1 MQLIVNHILGRLFR
15 FFPKHR
21 SIRMMDMKANF
32 FVPVNCHYITEDL
45 RAIESGKREPAL
57 YQWLNSLDD
66 NAVLFDVGTSYGQEA
81 ALASSFSSRGVT
93 VIGFDC
99 NLYHSHFCSLN
110 KALNE
115 NRFRFIFA
123 AVGAATGKRV
133 TITTNSDTHIAHL
146 HKKNVPYSYEVM
158 TLALDDFAET
168 ETLYPTHMKIDVD
181 GAETEV
187 LKGAAS
193 VLATPSLKQ
202 VFIEIDN
209 ENLDIIEQMTSYGFA
224 VTWSVK
230 KPFNHDVLFT
240 RA

>member
-21 SIRMMDMKANF
+21 SIRMMDMKASF

-115 NRFRFIFA
+115 NRFRFISRPWGPPPA
-123 AVGAATGKRV
+123 
-133 TITTNSDTHIAHL
+133 
-146 HKKNVPYSYEVM
+146 
-158 TLALDDFAET
+158 
-168 ETLYPTHMKIDVD
+168 
-181 GAETEV
+181 
-187 LKGAAS
+187 KG
-193 VLATPSLKQ
+193 
-202 VFIEIDN
+202 
-209 ENLDIIEQMTSYGFA
+209 
-224 VTWSVK
+224 
-230 KPFNHDVLFT
+230 
-240 RA
+240 